1 MFIRDN
7 MWMCFRWQKQKEI
20 EAAKLRVKL
29 NAPAASSAS
38 YQVVLDGEG
47 DYKNIV
53 SNNVS
58 LAGHHLVQTVL
69 VSGRPD
75 TGEQCCVQSR
85 TCSSPAGVLGVQK
98 VIYLVCVIFTIFSC
112 SPLTKTLVNIFVS
125 VVASPPL
132 ELPSHIL
139 SWLASCFGKNNNLQ
153 QVSETAACDCA

>member
-1 MFIRDN
+1 
-7 MWMCFRWQKQKEI
+7 MCFRWQKQKEI

-75 TGEQCCVQSR
+75 TGEQCCVPHLQ
-85 TCSSPAGVLGVQK
+85 
-98 VIYLVCVIFTIFSC
+98 VC
-112 SPLTKTLVNIFVS
+112 
-125 VVASPPL
+125 
-132 ELPSHIL
+132 
-139 SWLASCFGKNNNLQ
+139 
-153 QVSETAACDCA
+153 